1 MPIARAAIFLFS
13 SVFSVSAFAQLPGAL
28 TTDPPVDKEHPAS
41 MDAFQIP
48 SPSGKSGTAL
58 NAIAYLAAGAG
69 PHPVAIVL
77 HGFPGNEKN
86 LDLAQAI
93 RRAGWDAVFF
103 DYRGSWGSPGSF
115 SFGNSLEDTAAAI
128 AYVRDPSNAARLRAD
143 PKRIVL
149 VGHSMGGFM
158 AAYAGAHDPGILGI
172 GMISAADMGGM
183 GGQVA
188 SGKEEK
194 TAIAELGK
202 NLEKEDILPLAGCT
216 GQSLAKELIANSKQW
231 TFSAYAD
238 LIGNRPLL
246 LVTSDDGLAPSSE
259 SLAGELLKQGSKRVT
274 LKHFDTDHSYSDHR
288 IALEATVLNWLG
300 TL

>member
-1 MPIARAAIFLFS
+1 MSLMRPAILLLS
-13 SVFSVSAFAQLPGAL
+13 AVFSISAFSQQIPAAL
-28 TTDPPVDKEHPAS
+28 TTDPPADKDHPAT
-41 MDAFQIP
+41 MDSFQIP
-48 SPSGKSGTAL
+48 SHGAAL

-158 AAYAGAHDPGILGI
+158 AAYAGAHDPGILAI

-216 GQSLAKELIANSKQW
+216 GRSLAKELIANSKRW

-259 SLAGELLKQGSKRVT
+259 SLADELLKQGSKRVT